1 MDFKALIRLYLQ
13 KYNTNTTS
21 KMTLLGLYLHYLAVY
36 GRFTDFRVLQQGIWV
51 TIFFVDIF
59 LAGFLSNEFSVSTFG
74 WAGVGIGVGDGGGG
88 RRG

>member
-51 TIFFVDIF
+51 TIFFVYIF
-59 LAGFLSNEFSVSTFG
+59 LAGFLSNEFSVSIFS
-74 WAGVGIGVGDGGGG
+74 GG
-88 RRG
+88 RGGEGVEVRG

>member
-1 MDFKALIRLYLQ
+1 
-13 KYNTNTTS
+13 
-21 KMTLLGLYLHYLAVY
+21 MTLLGLYLHYLAVY

-74 WAGVGIGVGDGGGG
+74 WAGVGDRGWGRGGGVEV
-88 RRG
+88 RG